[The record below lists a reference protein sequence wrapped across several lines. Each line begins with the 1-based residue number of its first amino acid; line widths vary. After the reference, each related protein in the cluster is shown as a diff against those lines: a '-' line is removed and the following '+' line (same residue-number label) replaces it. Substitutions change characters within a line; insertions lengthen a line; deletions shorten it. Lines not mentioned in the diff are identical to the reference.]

1 MSRPSFQFYPGDWQK
16 NANLRRCSPAARGVW
31 MDILCLLHDS
41 EGEYGVLRWPL
52 KDIANAA
59 SAPMTLVRELVAK
72 GVLKGADKGAEPY
85 VYRPKHAGKV
95 GDPVILVAPGDGPVW
110 YSSRFVRDEYVRLRR
125 GESTRF
131 DSENQPA
138 AKKTAKAAAGTE
150 RARLRAAVYEKT
162 GGYCH
167 HCKEKLDGPWEI
179 DHFIPRAKGGSNLFS
194 NLVPSCVP
202 CNQDKSD
209 SLPDDW
215 EAASRSPNRRVGDP
229 HGDGPSTSSS
239 PSGSEANASA
249 GADAPAPVDKST
261 DPKRIAWRDCGNW
274 LVENGVAESGARELM
289 GLVLR
294 DYPAAALDA
303 FVAAAKKGPTP
314 DPKAYLLATAKAMAG
329 QGKTVASDAAEHTA
343 EYLAQTAEQ
352 KAAALSPESH
362 EARRAAMAKLGRGD
376 AGHSPRAAA

>member
-95 GDPVILVAPGDGPVW
+95 GDPVILVVPGDGPVW
-110 YSSRFVRDEYVRLRR
+110 YSSRFVRDEYVRQRR

-131 DSENQPA
+131 DTANQP
-138 AKKTAKAAAGTE
+138 
-150 RARLRAAVYEKT
+150 
-162 GGYCH
+162 
-167 HCKEKLDGPWEI
+167 
-179 DHFIPRAKGGSNLFS
+179 
-194 NLVPSCVP
+194 
-202 CNQDKSD
+202 
-209 SLPDDW
+209 
-215 EAASRSPNRRVGDP
+215 ASRSPKGGLGEP
-229 HGDGPSTSSS
+229 QGDGPSTSSS

-249 GADAPAPVDKST
+249 GADAPASVDKSM

-294 DYPAAALDA
+294 DYPVAALDA

-362 EARRAAMAKLGRGD
+362 EARRAAMAKLGPGD
-376 AGHSPRAAA
+376 AGNSQRAAA